1 MTSAVVALLFSSA
14 LNPCP
19 LMQDRLDG
27 IQKAATA
34 SPEQLE
40 KLHAQLE
47 SDLGRPLLLQPEGS
61 RDPVTRA
68 GLIERRARAVCRLQS
83 RFSGVSVEA
92 ANRDRLKQILDRP
105 EFAGARK
112 RNPDW
117 LARWLRRLGEWLESL
132 FEAQGAQSFAGFT
145 RALVLGLA
153 VAAGAA
159 GLIRALRRVRVQ
171 RAAEPQAAM
180 AQRPTLAD
188 PPVYLSLAQAAL
200 SSDAREAIRQGLLAL
215 LSWLEQRRL
224 AQTNRAK
231 TNRELVRDLPARGAS
246 AELSETVGALLNW
259 YDRAFYSLSAVPPRE
274 ARDFIDRISALQSVR
289 AGGPS

>member
-1 MTSAVVALLFSSA
+1 
-14 LNPCP
+14 
-19 LMQDRLDG
+19 MQSRLDG
-27 IQKAATA
+27 IQKAASA
-34 SPEQLE
+34 SPEGLE

-47 SDLGRPLLLQPEGS
+47 SDLGRPLLLEPERS
-61 RDPVTRA
+61 LDPVARA
-68 GLIERRARAVCRLQS
+68 GLIGRRARAACRLQS
-83 RFSGVSVEA
+83 RLLGVSIQP

-105 EFAGARK
+105 EFAGARA

-132 FEAQGAQSFAGFT
+132 FEARGAQSFAGFT

-159 GLIRALRRVRVQ
+159 GLIRVLRRVRFP
-171 RAAEPQAAM
+171 RAAPPPAAT
-180 AQRPTLAD
+180 AQRPKLAD

-200 SSDAREAIRQGLLAL
+200 STDAREAIRQGLLAL

-274 ARDFIDRISALQSVR
+274 ARAFLDRISALQSVH